1 MALYT
6 GGPKHQTAVSNLCLP
21 MIVSDCRK
29 RRINSKNV
37 FSVYIH
43 LVTCLLTVVD
53 LLEEDG
59 ARGKEVAQ
67 FGQIDPVPE
76 PLLQLC
82 GGWHLF
88 VQTGLHPPV
97 KKCTGNS
104 HYTGH
109 SEGTLLIVL
118 LIIHDADDKTM
129 FVL

>member
-1 MALYT
+1 MNVEIYGTLHWWA
-6 GGPKHQTAVSNLCLP
+6 QTP
-21 MIVSDCRK
+21 DCSFK
-29 RRINSKNV
+29 SLSAHDSEEQTVKM

-53 LLEEDG
+53 LLEEDS

-82 GGWHLF
+82 GGWQLF

-118 LIIHDADDKTM
+118 LIIHDADDKIM